1 MIKKAILLILFLLS
15 NQIFSQEFE
24 GRITYMNSCEKIDE
38 RNSFDIQ
45 SFLVFMGDTT
55 NIITKEGS
63 YKKITNGNFKPYE
76 LYNSSNPICYYKE
89 KIKSD
94 TLYFI
99 DYRKFSDFDFEYSIE
114 RNSDNILGYACDK
127 LIVTD
132 KNNGSVLLC
141 YFAPDLKQNPN
152 HYKNYRQ
159 DNLNKIMELTK
170 SVILR
175 YESLSGG
182 MKITQEAI
190 KIETLKIDNSEFEI
204 PKDAVLIEKSQ

>member
-1 MIKKAILLILFLLS
+1 MIKKALLLILFLLS

-24 GRITYMNSCEKIDE
+24 GRITYKNSCEKTDE

-76 LYNSSNPICYYKE
+76 LYNSSNPISYYKD
-89 KIKSD
+89 KITSD

-99 DYRKFSDFDFEYSIE
+99 DYRKFNDFDFEYSIE
-114 RNSDNILGYACDK
+114 KNSDIILGYLCDK
-127 LIVTD
+127 LTVTD
-132 KNNGSVLLC
+132 KKNGSVLLC
-141 YFAPDLKQNPN
+141 YFAPDLKQNPD

-170 SVILR
+170 SVILK

-190 KIETLKIDNSEFEI
+190 KIETLKIDHSEFEI
-204 PKDAVLIEKSQ
+204 PKDVVLIEKS